1 MSIVATHWR
10 ENFSEFM
17 TFKIKTAKLSDVIL
31 EQLENMILEGSL
43 AAGQKLPPERELAK
57 QFEVSRPS
65 LREAIQ
71 KLEARG
77 LVTRRQ
83 GGGTYV
89 TNQLEGGMTDPLFE
103 LISKHPESQFD
114 LLEFRHALEGIAAY
128 YAALRGTETDFSYI
142 SDCFD
147 KIALETE
154 IEAQAKAINAFHFAV
169 AEASH
174 NVVLLHLIR
183 GMQSLLEQNI
193 QQNLSVL
200 IQKPEVKHQLAE
212 HRKGLFDAVI
222 QGEPNIARDASNAH
236 LAFIEEA
243 LLEAGKEHSRI
254 ERSLRR
260 SQKN

>member
-1 MSIVATHWR
+1 MSL
-10 ENFSEFM
+10 
-17 TFKIKTAKLSDVIL
+17 KIKAAKLSDVIL

-43 AAGQKLPPERELAK
+43 LPGEKLPPERELAK

-71 KLEARG
+71 KLEAKG

-89 TNQLEGGMTDPLFE
+89 KNQLEEGLTDPLFD

-128 YAALRGTETDFSYI
+128 YAALRGTDNDMDKVKQSY
-142 SDCFD
+142 DN
-147 KIALETE
+147 IAEVGDDL
-154 IEAQAKAINAFHFAV
+154 ALKAKAINAFHFTV

-174 NVVLLHLIR
+174 NVVLLHLVR
-183 GMQSLLEQNI
+183 GMQTLLEQNVL
-193 QQNLSVL
+193 QNLTVL
-200 IQKPEVKHQLAE
+200 VQKSDVSEQLAQ
-212 HRKGLFDAVI
+212 HRAVLMDAVI
-222 QGEPNIARDASNAH
+222 QGDPEKARLASNAH

-243 LLEAGKEHSRI
+243 LLEAGRERSRI

-260 SQKN
+260 TKQQ

>member
-1 MSIVATHWR
+1 MSL
-10 ENFSEFM
+10 
-17 TFKIKTAKLSDVIL
+17 KIKAAKLSDVIL

-43 AAGQKLPPERELAK
+43 MPGEKLPPERELAK

-71 KLEARG
+71 KLETKG
-77 LVTRRQ
+77 LITRRQ

-89 TNQLEGGMTDPLFE
+89 KNQLEEGLTDPLFD

-128 YAALRGTETDFSYI
+128 YAALRGTETDFDKVQRSFDNI
-142 SDCFD
+142 SHVDGD
-147 KIALETE
+147 L
-154 IEAQAKAINAFHFAV
+154 AKTAIAINAFHFTV

-174 NVVLLHLIR
+174 NVVLLHLVK
-183 GMQSLLEQNI
+183 GMQSLLEQNVL
-193 QQNLSVL
+193 QNLTVL
-200 IQKPEVKHQLAE
+200 VQKSEVREQLAE
-212 HRKGLFDAVI
+212 HRKGLLEAVI
-222 QGEPNIARDASNAH
+222 HSNPEQARLASNAH

-243 LLEAGKEHSRI
+243 LLQAGKERSRI

-260 SQKN
+260 TKQQ

>member
-1 MSIVATHWR
+1 MSL
-10 ENFSEFM
+10 
-17 TFKIKTAKLSDVIL
+17 KIKAAKLSDVIL
-31 EQLENMILEGSL
+31 QQLENMILEGSL
-43 AAGQKLPPERELAK
+43 LPGEKLPPERELAK

-71 KLEARG
+71 KLEAKG

-89 TNQLEGGMTDPLFE
+89 KNQLEEGSTDPLFD

-128 YAALRGTETDFSYI
+128 YAALRGTENDFAKVQQS
-142 SDCFD
+142 FD
-147 KIALETE
+147 NIADVGEDLMLK
-154 IEAQAKAINAFHFAV
+154 ARAINAFHFAV

-174 NVVLLHLIR
+174 NVVLLHLVK
-183 GMQSLLEQNI
+183 GMQSLLEQNVL
-193 QQNLSVL
+193 QNLTVL
-200 IQKPEVKHQLAE
+200 VQKSDVSEQLGE
-212 HRKGLFDAVI
+212 HRKLLLDAVI
-222 QGEPNIARDASNAH
+222 NGNPEQARLASNAH

-243 LLEAGKEHSRI
+243 LLEAGKERSRI

-260 SQKN
+260 TKQQ